1 MTSIIKGMEDLHTH
15 SRFSVDSEADVE
27 KMIEKAI
34 SLGLKAYAV
43 TDHCE
48 VNRWYT
54 EEYYGG
60 TKIYPYFDFKSDY
73 ERSVGYI
80 SGIKERYQGRIEL
93 VCGIELGQAHQFPD
107 IAQTVVDDKRI
118 DFILGSVHQL
128 PQTEDFAFL
137 KYEEMTQAEA
147 EELLE
152 RYFIE
157 ICRLCEWGKLD
168 SLAHLT
174 YPLRYYIKN
183 GIKVDISKFD
193 CIIESALKTLAQNG
207 KALEINGSGIRQGA
221 GMTFPT
227 AKYAKMFNDVGG
239 ELITLGSDAHTA
251 DDIGSGICEA
261 AKEAK
266 SAGFE
271 RAVYFKQ
278 RKPIFIDI

>member
-1 MTSIIKGMEDLHTH
+1 MEDLHTH
-15 SRFSVDSEADVE
+15 SRFSVDSDADVFE
-27 KMIEKAI
+27 MIEKAV
-34 SLGLKAYAV
+34 SLGLKAYAI

-73 ERSVGYI
+73 ERSVAFI
-80 SGIKERYQGRIEL
+80 SGIKERYKGRIEL
-93 VCGIELGQAHQFPD
+93 ICGIELGQAQED
-107 IAQTVVDDKRI
+107 LEIAQIVVDDKRI

-137 KYEEMTQAEA
+137 EYGEMTRAEA
-147 EELLE
+147 EDLLE
-152 RYFIE
+152 RYFTE
-157 ICRLCEWGKLD
+157 IDRLCAWGKFD

-183 GIKVDISKFD
+183 GIEVDTAKFD
-193 CIIESALKTLAQNG
+193 GIIESALKRLAQNG

-227 AKYAKMFNDVGG
+227 VKYAKMFRDVGG
-239 ELITLGSDAHTA
+239 EMITLGSDAHYA
-251 DDIGSGICEA
+251 KDVGAGIYEA
-261 AKEAK
+261 AKEVK
-266 SAGFE
+266 LAGFDKV
-271 RAVYFKQ
+271 VYFKE

>member
-1 MTSIIKGMEDLHTH
+1 MTHIKGMEDLHTH
-15 SRFSVDSEADVE
+15 SRFSVDSEADVFE
-27 KMIEKAI
+27 MIEKAV

-54 EEYYGG
+54 EEHYGG
-60 TKIYPYFDFKSDY
+60 VKIYPYFDFKSDY

-80 SGIKERYQGRIEL
+80 SGIKERYKGKIEIL
-93 VCGIELGQAHQFPD
+93 CGIELGQAQEEPE
-107 IAQTVVDDKRI
+107 IAQIVVDDKRI

-137 KYEEMTQAEA
+137 EYDKMSLGEA
-147 EELLE
+147 ERLLE
-152 RYFIE
+152 RYFTQIDK
-157 ICRLCEWGKLD
+157 LCAWGKFD

-183 GIKVDISKFD
+183 GVEVDVAKFD
-193 CIIESALKTLAQNG
+193 CIIESALKRLAQNG

-227 AKYAKMFNDVGG
+227 AKYAKMFRDVGG
-239 ELITLGSDAHTA
+239 EMITLGSDAHTVG
-251 DDIGSGICEA
+251 DIGSGIFEA
-261 AKEAK
+261 AREAK
-266 SAGFE
+266 SAGFDKV
-271 RAVYFKQ
+271 VYFKERQ
-278 RKPIFIDI
+278 PIFIDI